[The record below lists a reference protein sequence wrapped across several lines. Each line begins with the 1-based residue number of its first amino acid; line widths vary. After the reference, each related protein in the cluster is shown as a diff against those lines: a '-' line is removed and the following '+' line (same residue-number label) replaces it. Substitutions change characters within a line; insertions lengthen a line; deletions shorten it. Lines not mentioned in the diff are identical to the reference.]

1 MKKLLNKISGFC
13 KGLKNK
19 FLKVKCPFSIA
30 KIKAWIKENKLFSV
44 GFVVILFAF
53 LFGYFL
59 KGFFVAALVNGRPIS
74 RLRVVT
80 ELEKRQGLGVLDSII
95 TEELIKQEARK
106 KGIKIS
112 SKDID
117 TEIKSIE
124 DSLKSQKQT
133 LDEILKAQGMTK
145 KDLRKNIEIQ
155 KMIEKLLADKYT
167 VTDEEVQ
174 KYIDDNKSTFPEGTN
189 LEEVKTIVK
198 QQLIQQK
205 VSTEFQTWI
214 SALKKASKINIL
226 VKY

>member
-1 MKKLLNKISGFC
+1 M
-13 KGLKNK
+13 LKE
-19 FLKVKCPFSIA
+19 VITSTSVGDYEYEV
-30 KIKAWIKENKLFSV
+30 KAWAKDEVGNLQSV
-44 GFVVILFAF
+44 PSAGYIIYFDTTPPVSVINYPSTNSNLKA
-53 LFGYFL
+53 LAQITGTAQGYIAGL
-59 KGFFVAALVNGRPIS
+59 E
-74 RLRVVT
+74 RVEV
-80 ELEKRQGLGVLDSII
+80 
-95 TEELIKQEARK
+95 
-106 KGIKIS
+106 KIS